1 MTVYLAG
8 TQTRP
13 YVVENFY
20 RNALKLTRGAEMT
33 VFLAGKFP
41 FNEEMWSD
49 KVKALGVS
57 ILESFYY
64 ITPWQE
70 RMIPHFKSFILD
82 SGAFTLFTDKSKGNG
97 IRWEEY
103 VDRYADFVRKNNV
116 SLFFELDIDS
126 LVGYRKVLEL
136 RDRLERKAG
145 RHCIPV
151 WHRSRGKAE
160 FLKSCDSHKY
170 VAIGGIVS
178 KEIRPNEYD
187 VFPWFIRQAHEKGA
201 KIHGLGFTSL
211 AGLTRCHFDS
221 VDSTTWLVGD
231 RFSNICRFECVK
243 GKWTMTQKHLYGK
256 RCKDVAKLRQFNF
269 NQWVRF
275 QEYAETHL

>member
-8 TQTRP
+8 TEGQDEIFTHSVKPWREIAMLQSYYYLRTKKAVHIP
-13 YVVENFY
+13 D
-20 RNALKLTRGAEMT
+20 R
-33 VFLAGKFP
+33 FL
-41 FNEEMWSD
+41 
-49 KVKALGVS
+49 
-57 ILESFYY
+57 
-64 ITPWQE
+64 
-70 RMIPHFKSFILD
+70 LD
-82 SGAFTLFTDKSKGNG
+82 SGAFTFIVGDKSKQVN
-97 IRWEEY
+97 WDEY
-103 VDRYADFVRKNNV
+103 VDQYAAFVKEHNVRRY
-116 SLFFELDIDS
+116 FELDIDVI
-126 LVGYRKVLEL
+126 VGYDRVKQL
-136 RDRLERKAG
+136 RTRLESQVG
-145 RHCIPV
+145 WPSIPV
-151 WHRSRGKAE
+151 WHKGRGKAE
-160 FLKSCDSHKY
+160 FLKSCESHKY

-221 VDSTTWLVGD
+221 VDSATWLVGD

-243 GKWTMTQKHLYGK
+243 GKWSMTQKHLYGK

>member
-20 RNALKLTRGAEMT
+20 RNALKLTRGGAEMT

-136 RDRLERKAG
+136 RDRLERRAG
-145 RHCIPV
+145 RQCIPV

-160 FLKSCDSHKY
+160 FLKSCESHKY

-178 KEIRPNEYD
+178 KEIKPNEYG

-211 AGLTRCHFDS
+211 AGLPKYHFDS
-221 VDSTTWLVGD
+221 VDSTAWLSGN
-231 RFSNICRFECVK
+231 RFGSLYRFNGRTIESVK
-243 GKWTMTQKHLYGK
+243 IAAGKKMSDTKKMALHNFTEWAKFQK
-256 RCKDVAKLRQFNF
+256 
-269 NQWVRF
+269 
-275 QEYAETHL
+275 YAEVHL

>member
-8 TQTRP
+8 TQSRP

-20 RNALKLTRGAEMT
+20 RNALKLTGGGRTEMLLY
-33 VFLAGKFP
+33 LAGKFP

-97 IRWEEY
+97 IRGEEY

-116 SLFFELDIDS
+116 SLFFELDIDA

-136 RDRLERKAG
+136 RDRLERRAG
-145 RHCIPV
+145 RQCIPV

-160 FLKSCDSHKY
+160 FLKSCESHKY

-178 KEIRPNEYD
+178 KEIKPNEYD

-211 AGLTRCHFDS
+211 ARLPKYHFDS
-221 VDSTTWLVGD
+221 VDSTAWLSGN
-231 RFSNICRFECVK
+231 RFGSLYRFNGRTIESVK
-243 GKWTMTQKHLYGK
+243 IAAGKKMSDTKKMALHNFTEWAKFQK
-256 RCKDVAKLRQFNF
+256 
-269 NQWVRF
+269 
-275 QEYAETHL
+275 YAEVHL

>member
-70 RMIPHFKSFILD
+70 RMIPYFKSFSLD
-82 SGAFTLFTDKSKGNG
+82 SGAFTLFTDKSKGTG

-103 VDRYADFVRKNNV
+103 VDRYAEFVRKNNV
-116 SLFFELDIDS
+116 SLFFELDIDA
-126 LVGYRKVLEL
+126 LVGYQKVLEL

-145 RHCIPV
+145 RQCIPV

-160 FLKSCDSHKY
+160 FLKSCESHKY

-178 KEIRPNEYD
+178 KEIRPDNYKF
-187 VFPWFIRQAHEKGA
+187 FPWFINEAHKRGV

-211 AGLTRCHFDS
+211 ASLPRYHFDS
-221 VDSTTWLVGD
+221 VDSTSWTTGN
-231 RFSNICRFECVK
+231 RF
-243 GKWTMTQKHLYGK
+243 GMLYHFDGK
-256 RCKDVAKLRQFNF
+256 RMTVVDKREGQRFKDSRLLAIN
-269 NQWVRF
+269 NWNEWVKYQR
-275 QEYAETHL
+275 YAEVKL